1 MEDITRDDYDA
12 LLVKEFRLSLLEKF
26 IEQEDKQAE
35 KDGYKHASLDT
46 SFLRTILG
54 MDAYERV

>member
-1 MEDITRDDYDA
+1 MEITKDEYKHLIA
-12 LLVKEFRLSLLEKF
+12 NECKLNLLKVF
-26 IEQEDKQAE
+26 IEQEDMEAE